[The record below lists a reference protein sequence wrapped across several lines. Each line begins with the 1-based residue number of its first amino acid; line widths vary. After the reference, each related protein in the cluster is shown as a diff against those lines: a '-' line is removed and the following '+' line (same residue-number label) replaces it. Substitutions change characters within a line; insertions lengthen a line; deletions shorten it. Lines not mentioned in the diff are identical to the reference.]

1 MIKRIKPVSRI
12 VKIEAEINRIMGEI
26 FMQKGELSGLD
37 ESWIPYVDISEKR
50 NEIIVEI
57 ELPGVN
63 HKDITIL
70 LHNTRIEVKG
80 IKREGQPP
88 DNIKYLRLERTY
100 GNFRRFIFLP
110 SAVVPEKAKAS
121 LENGILTVILKK
133 FVREGKKE
141 VILSIQKSEE

>member
-26 FMQKGELSGLD
+26 FMQKRELFGLD
-37 ESWIPYVDISEKR
+37 ESWIPYVDISERR

-80 IKREGQPP
+80 IKRESPP
-88 DNIKYLRLERTY
+88 PGNIKYLRLERTY

-110 SAVVPEKAKAS
+110 SAVLPEKAKAS
-121 LENGILTVILKK
+121 FENGILTVILKK
-133 FVREGKKE
+133 FVRKGKKK